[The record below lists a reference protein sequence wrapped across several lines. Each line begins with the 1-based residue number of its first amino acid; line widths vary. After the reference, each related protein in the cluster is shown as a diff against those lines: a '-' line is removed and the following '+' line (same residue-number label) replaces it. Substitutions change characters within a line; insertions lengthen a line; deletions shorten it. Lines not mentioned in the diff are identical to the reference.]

1 MSSRMASAKGEI
13 SRSAQSNEHAPKI
26 VELDRNRVEFHY
38 PSGHVE
44 TFIQC
49 PHCKAQDKPMF
60 FITKQDL
67 GSHTKAFHGGR
78 SDSKPGV

>member
-1 MSSRMASAKGEI
+1 VSSHLASARGET
-13 SRSAQSNEHAPKI
+13 SRSATNSEHAPKI

-49 PHCKAQDKPMF
+49 PHCKAQGKKMF
-60 FITKQDL
+60 FATDIDL
-67 GSHTKAFHGGR
+67 VAHMKTYHE
-78 SDSKPGV
+78 GV